1 MRLRLSRGVGT
12 GIVAALLLADLS
24 AKAGP
29 APIPI
34 PNPDTEGLPPRTLPT
49 GPAPCPP
56 IPWVQTDLL
65 IAHLPP
71 ADWRQIQEYVQ
82 AGYQVVAVNTL
93 SQWDRNGRVSRL
105 LRQCHRSAIGGI
117 VLG

>member
-12 GIVAALLLADLS
+12 GIVATLLLADLS

-29 APIPI
+29 APIP
-34 PNPDTEGLPPRTLPT
+34 NPATEGLPPRTLPT

-71 ADWRQIQEYVQ
+71 ADWRQIQEYVK
-82 AGYQVVAVNTL
+82 AGYQVIAVNTL
-93 SQWDRNGRVSRL
+93 AQWDRNGRVSRL
-105 LRQCHRSAIGGI
+105 LCQCHRPAFGGI